1 MRLLIVEDNVAL
13 ADELLL
19 HCRRQGY
26 SCDWLVDGRDATS
39 APFDNPYEAIVL
51 DLGLPG
57 KNGLILLQEWRQQGL
72 ATPVLVLTA
81 RNSWQDRIAGLQAG
95 ADDYLGKPFHPDELL
110 LRIRALIRRNHGVTA
125 SASLEAGGL
134 TLNEETQSVKD
145 DDHDPI
151 ILKGGEFRLL
161 RYFMLHPGKVLS
173 KLRLAEQLQSED
185 REHNS
190 NVLEVYISHLRDKL
204 GKHCIETRRGQG
216 YVFHG
221 KNEK

>member
-13 ADELLL
+13 ADELVL

-26 SCDWLVDGRDATS
+26 SCDWLVDGRDAIP
-39 APFDNPYEAIVL
+39 APFDNRYEAIVL

-57 KNGLILLQEWRQQGL
+57 KNGLALLQEWRQQGL
-72 ATPVLVLTA
+72 TTPVLILTA
-81 RNSWQDRIAGLQAG
+81 RNSWQDRIVGLQAG

-125 SASLEAGGL
+125 SARLEAGGL
-134 TLNEETQSVKD
+134 TLDEETQSVKAAD
-145 DDHDPI
+145 RDPI
-151 ILKGGEFRLL
+151 VLKGGEFRLL

-173 KLRLAEQLQSED
+173 KSRLAGQLQSDD
-185 REHNS
+185 REYNS

-221 KNEK
+221 STGN